1 MSAVKPWGDYY
12 PPTTRKAASTPSAA
26 RHARL
31 QTRTV
36 AVLDKAATAVGV
48 RYIEGRA
55 VPYNEWTDIGG
66 YLEQIAPGAF
76 TKSLKTKSDL
86 PLLVFHDSKS
96 WPVGVAEKW
105 TEKADGLYGLWR
117 IDVED
122 PSSAA
127 ALHKVEAGLV
137 TGLSIGFLPDPN
149 TDTIT
154 TDRDGTTRVT
164 RHAGRLLEVSL
175 VPTPAYVGAQV
186 TKIRACRP

>member
-1 MSAVKPWGDYY
+1 MTAVKPWGDYY
-12 PPTTRKAASTPSAA
+12 PPTTRKAASTPSTA

-36 AVLDKAATAVGV
+36 AVLDRTATAVGV

-66 YLEQIAPGAF
+66 YLERIAPGAF
-76 TKSLKTKSDL
+76 TESLKTKSDL
-86 PLLVFHDSKS
+86 PLLVFHNQKS

-105 TEKADGLYGLWR
+105 TEKTDGLYGLWR

-122 PSSAA
+122 PTAA
-127 ALHKVEAGLV
+127 EALRKVEAGLV

-164 RHAGRLLEVSL
+164 RHGGRLLEVSL

-186 TKIRACRP
+186 TKIRAARP